1 MVGERFGGVT
11 TLVWCT
17 ADVGKV
23 RKAGAC
29 VCVRVCGGGG
39 CRGGEG
45 LRSSGIVQLLLFN
58 YAPFSSQLKD
68 HDIII
73 T

>member
-1 MVGERFGGVT
+1 MLG
-11 TLVWCT
+11 
-17 ADVGKV
+17 
-23 RKAGAC
+23 C
-29 VCVRVCGGGG
+29 VSAWWWECEEEG
-39 CRGGEG
+39 RGG
-45 LRSSGIVQLLLFN
+45 LQSSGIAQLLLFN

>member
-1 MVGERFGGVT
+1 MLLRLSAFPLAPHPLRGHH
-11 TLVWCT
+11 
-17 ADVGKV
+17 
-23 RKAGAC
+23 
-29 VCVRVCGGGG
+29 VCVVVRMRGGGG
-39 CRGGEG
+39 AQ
-45 LRSSGIVQLLLFN
+45 SSGIVQLLLFN